1 MLKSLSDFNQNI
13 TNIKNETNALNQDLD
28 AFRIWKNQID
38 KNNLVKLF
46 KCIFGLYL
54 IAAYREATVVTAT
67 TSRNMKK
74 LFLAFQ
80 LQLDNQKRNLQHH
93 GHGNKERIDNLVA
106 RVHGNEQRIRDGI
119 ALLGSQA
126 MKNISSLSSTIT
138 DVSAKVTSL
147 SNSTNSVSSRLSS
160 LSSEAGLQNDLKW
173 LIIAIF

>member
-1 MLKSLSDFNQNI
+1 M
-13 TNIKNETNALNQDLD
+13 
-28 AFRIWKNQID
+28 
-38 KNNLVKLF
+38 
-46 KCIFGLYL
+46 
-54 IAAYREATVVTAT
+54 
-67 TSRNMKK
+67 
-74 LFLAFQ
+74 
-80 LQLDNQKRNLQHH
+80 
-93 GHGNKERIDNLVA
+93 
-106 RVHGNEQRIRDGI
+106 HGNEQRIRDGI